1 MAQTMLTSAALAA
14 WAAAALSLA
23 SPVSSPSSSSADPVA
38 LILVLSRDGRPASSV
53 PNCATYHGMVGAQH
67 LSDIY
72 YVSTACAG
80 SVVRDKSSR
89 PRRATPGELVME
101 TTDMFSHPTPGDS
114 LSGALVWLHPTRRDL
129 DRPTSSAVEPVGAA
143 QQQQQQQL
151 AFSAP
156 SSPHSHLY
164 GGIVLP
170 HDEGRLVRLSST
182 SDADALTDLSYLSSH
197 PDFALTSPVLISRS
211 PVLLDRPAA
220 ASDNAGAAVVD
231 DRFPTVPRS
240 AVARVE
246 AHLAGLRF
254 DPLLS
259 SLVAKL
265 GSDKSVER
273 IKGDVRMLSGE
284 DQSRIK
290 EDERWVSRH
299 SMSEGGYR
307 AANWVTAKMS
317 SYGFTCAQLS
327 YLPNLS
333 PMVECVYDDSALGGD
348 DGDDLS
354 GKPTDI
360 VYGANEM
367 VVLSAHYDSRGSFGY
382 PTAPG
387 ADDDASGTTLVLAV
401 ARHIYEHRLRFGRK
415 LVLCLF
421 SGEEQGLLSSSW
433 YAKQLRA
440 RNEDVAFMLQ
450 VDMVG
455 YRKPGEPMQL
465 ARPDVIGL
473 EVAGHLVGNY
483 SELYVPEL
491 VIGYTPACCSD
502 HQSFVTEAY
511 PATWIFER
519 NGAIADPC
527 YHDSCDKSDRPGYD
541 FAQIAAHTKVAFATV
556 WETAGGALP

>member
-1 MAQTMLTSAALAA
+1 MLTSAALAA
-14 WAAAALSLA
+14 WAATTLSLA
-23 SPVSSPSSSSADPVA
+23 SLISSEPSAADRLA
-38 LILVLSRDGRPASSV
+38 SILVVPRDGRPMGSV
-53 PNCATYHGMVGAQH
+53 HNCAQYHGTVGAQH

-72 YVSTACAG
+72 HISTGCSG
-80 SVVRDKSSR
+80 SVGRDKWSR
-89 PRRATPGELVME
+89 PRRPTPGELAIE
-101 TTDMFSHPTPGDS
+101 STDDFAYPLPGDV
-114 LSGALVWLHPTRRDL
+114 LSGALVWLHPI
-129 DRPTSSAVEPVGAA
+129 DRPTSAAVEPASA
-143 QQQQQQQL
+143 TPQQDQL

-156 SSPHSHLY
+156 PSSYPHLH

-170 HDEGRLVRLSST
+170 HGEGRLVRLSST
-182 SDADALTDLSYLSSH
+182 SDADALAELSHLSSH
-197 PDFALTSPVLISRS
+197 PDFALSSPVVVSRS
-211 PVLLDRPAA
+211 PVALGRPKT
-220 ASDNAGAAVVD
+220 AGLGLGADVVD
-231 DRFPTVPRS
+231 DRFPTVPRA
-240 AVARVE
+240 AVERVE

-259 SLVAKL
+259 SLLAKL
-265 GSDKSVER
+265 GGDKSVGR
-273 IKGDVRMLSGE
+273 IKSDVRTLSGE
-284 DQSRIK
+284 DQSQLD

-299 SMSEGGYR
+299 SMSEGAYK
-307 AANWVTAKMS
+307 AANWVTSKMS
-317 SYGFTCAQLS
+317 SYGFTCKQLS

-333 PMVECVYDDSALGGD
+333 PMVECVYNESALGGD
-348 DGDDLS
+348 EDDNLS
-354 GKPTDI
+354 GKAKDV
-360 VYGANEM
+360 VYGANET

-440 RNEDVAFMLQ
+440 RDEDVAFMLQ

-455 YRKPGEPMQL
+455 FRKPGEPMQL

-491 VIGYTPACCSD
+491 VVGYTPACCSD

-527 YHDSCDKSDRPGYD
+527 YHDSCDRSDRPGYD
-541 FAQIAAHTKVAFATV
+541 FEQIAAHTKVAFATV